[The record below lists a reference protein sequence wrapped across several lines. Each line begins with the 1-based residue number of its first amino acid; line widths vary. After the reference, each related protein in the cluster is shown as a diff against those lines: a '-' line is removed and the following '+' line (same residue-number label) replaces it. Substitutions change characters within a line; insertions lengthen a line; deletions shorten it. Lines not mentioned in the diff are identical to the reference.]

1 MSSTIEKIIANGEDY
16 TIPAQ
21 KYKIKLRK
29 NTGDDALDYDDVDNN
44 FEILRQVVNKL
55 IDANVELKSR
65 VKALE
70 DA

>member
-1 MSSTIEKIIANGEDY
+1 MSIEKITSNGEDY
-16 TIPAQ
+16 NIPPQ

-44 FEILRQVVNKL
+44 FEITRQAINSL
-55 IDANVELKSR
+55 IDANVALEAK

-70 DA
+70 DN